1 MRVGPEAIA
10 SRVPR
15 RGGAR
20 SAAPSHTP
28 GVPYIRRVDHEQPA
42 LPEGIAEDGT
52 RHHILLAALKLFAQ
66 RGFHGTSIREI
77 ADAAGLRSASL
88 YAHFPSKE
96 HILGRLMVLGHEAL
110 LATLRAAVLDAGP
123 TPRAQFLAC
132 VRAHVKAHC
141 DYAML
146 SVVINNELHALSPE
160 HAEPAVILRR
170 EAELLA
176 LEIVQRGIHEG
187 EWNPPNLVATM
198 KAIGSIG
205 IRTANWFQPS
215 AEHSAE
221 DLAAYYAKLALHML
235 DMDRHSSSNP
245 NRECTSQKGEES

>member
-1 MRVGPEAIA
+1 MRVGQKAST

-15 RGGAR
+15 RGGTAR
-20 SAAPSHTP
+20 SAALSTP
-28 GVPYIRRVDHEQPA
+28 AMPYIRRVDHEQPA

-52 RHHILLAALKLFAQ
+52 RRHILLAALKLFAQ

-77 ADAAGLRSASL
+77 GDAAGLRSASL

-123 TPRAQFLAC
+123 APRAQFLAC

-160 HAEPAVILRR
+160 HAEPAVILRQQ
-170 EAELLA
+170 AELLA
-176 LEIVQRGIHEG
+176 LEIVQRGIREG
-187 EWNPPNLVATM
+187 EWHPPNLLATM

-215 AEHSAE
+215 AEQSAE
-221 DLAAYYAKLALHML
+221 NLAAYYAELALHIL
-235 DMDRHSSSNP
+235 HMDGRVGSNP
-245 NRECTSQKGEES
+245 NPT